1 MKSKYDVVRDNFIK
15 NFLNRNYLWTCVAR
29 KEAIFEDMLDRSPF
43 PFDYDYDNDV
53 MMLHLGNNINIS
65 FHFTWNNS
73 ENNTLHLIKIY

>member
-1 MKSKYDVVRDNFIK
+1 MVSKYDVVRDNFIK

-65 FHFTWNNS
+65 FHFAWNNS
-73 ENNTLHLIKIY
+73 ENNTFHLIKIY